1 MPGGIEV
8 ASLAVEVDP
17 KGIKETSSQLGGL
30 SKSGKEAELSMGGFA
45 KSIVGY
51 TTAANLAVD
60 ITKKIITGVKD
71 LAVESV
77 QLAAGFET
85 ARVTWGVL
93 MGDMAVGEDVFNK
106 IRQFSAETPLS
117 FQALESSAQTLA
129 GFGVEAGDLINVLGR
144 LGDLARG
151 DNSALGRLSLVFGQV
166 KAQGRAMT
174 QDLYQFVNAG
184 VPIFNMLADSMDV
197 DIGKIKDLAADGKIG
212 FAEIEEAIRKATSE
226 GGQFYEML
234 SNAAKLTAG
243 KMSTAMDNF
252 KQSLAALGEKF
263 LPLVNAGLDAYNRH
277 MEEAAGRKNVE
288 SVLSGESGDISAA
301 IARLITERDQIQ
313 AQLIQAQAW
322 LKQTS
327 DFAYSMQVS
336 ELENSLNEIET
347 QINALYSRQ
356 RNQLVSDAGAGKLDP
371 VDTVRTWQD
380 WEKEVDEWTRLELEK
395 VDTNKRVAGILNRS
409 YDAAKARDEVID
421 QAIDKLLGLTSD
433 QTTDKFNTTD
443 RSIQELVRQKSA
455 FDVPD
460 LGLDFFSDLN
470 TTNTIGNVQA
480 LTIGLTDLAV
490 AAADASGEFKI
501 LSVEEIKAAEEAEK
515 EKLIIEN
522 LKKEL
527 ESIAQSA
534 AIDTFKSIGAALAA
548 GSEGAETFEDAMLR
562 MSIQILNQLPL
573 MMLSAGLQ
581 LIAVGNWPVGLAL
594 IAASGL
600 VAIGAGAASYG
611 YDKATS
617 PVEANAFGNA
627 YQSPS
632 LSAYSGGV
640 YNSPRMFAFA
650 NGAGMFAEKGWEG
663 ILPLAR
669 MSTGKLGVHATG
681 GGGDVQVIINNNATN
696 TTTSSE
702 EKTGADGSR
711 QVIVTIESIVQGMV
725 PKGKLDGLLSRGG
738 MSPVAHRG

>member
-166 KAQGRAMT
+166 RAQGRAMT
-174 QDLYQFVNAG
+174 QDLYQFVNSG
-184 VPIFNMLADSMDV
+184 VPIFNMLADSMGV
-197 DIGKIKDLAADGKIG
+197 SAGKIKELTAEGKIG

-226 GGQFYEML
+226 GGQFHGMMEKA
-234 SNAAKLTAG
+234 SQTTSG

-252 KQSLAALGEKF
+252 KQQLAAIGETF
-263 LPLVNAGLDAYNRH
+263 LPIVNAGLDAYNRH

-395 VDTNKRVAGILNRS
+395 VDTNKRVADLLNRS

-421 QAIDKLLGLTSD
+421 QAIDKLLGLTTD
-433 QTTDKFNTTD
+433 QTTEKFKETD
-443 RSIQELVRQKSA
+443 RSIQELVRQKST
-455 FDVPD
+455 F
-460 LGLDFFSDLN
+460 LGLEDISYFSNLIPPS
-470 TTNTIGNVQA
+470 TIGDVQT
-480 LTIGLTDLAV
+480 LGKGLSDLAV
-490 AAADASGEFKI
+490 KAADAKGELKVTN
-501 LSVEEIKAAEEAEK
+501 VEVDTFDKAIK
-515 EKLIIEN
+515 N
-522 LKKEL
+522 LKQQL
-527 ESIAQSA
+527 EDIAKTA
-534 AIDTFKSIGAALAA
+534 AIDTFKAIGAALAA

-573 MMLSAGLQ
+573 MLLSAGLQ
-581 LIAVGNWPVGLAL
+581 LIPFNWPVGLAL

-650 NGAGMFAEKGWEG
+650 NGAGMFGEKGWEG

-669 MSTGKLGVHATG
+669 MSTGKLGVHAT

-711 QVIVTIESIVQGMV
+711 QVIVTVESIVQGMV

-738 MSPVAHRG
+738 MSPVAYRG

>member
-395 VDTNKRVAGILNRS
+395 VDTNKRVADLLNRS

-421 QAIDKLLGLTSD
+421 QAIDKLLGLTTD
-433 QTTDKFNTTD
+433 QTTEKFNTTD

-738 MSPVAHRG
+738 MSPVAYRG

>member
-581 LIAVGNWPVGLAL
+581 LITVGNWPVGLAL

-738 MSPVAHRG
+738 MSPVAYRG

>member
-395 VDTNKRVAGILNRS
+395 VDTNKRVADLLNRS

-738 MSPVAHRG
+738 MSPVAYRG